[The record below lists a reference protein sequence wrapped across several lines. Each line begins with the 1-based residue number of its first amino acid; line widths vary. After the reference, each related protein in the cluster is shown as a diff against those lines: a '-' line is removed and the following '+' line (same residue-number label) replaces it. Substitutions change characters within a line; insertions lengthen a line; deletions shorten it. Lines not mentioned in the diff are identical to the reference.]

1 MEDKNLFKY
10 VDNVKLDDTQ
20 KAELISGEIPQFQV
34 VRRRGDL
41 GSFAPMAGMAAGV
54 ALVAMVLVGILS
66 GGFDFFSTPADTGF
80 PPSEAQIAM
89 QIDTTFGYRYQAFDM
104 REYLRWYEVALQEN
118 VIVARVKALSSTK
131 PGEIRE
137 ITRHFGDGYDYIT
150 TAYAHTAF
158 DIEITEVLNG
168 NAPLGEMTVYA
179 ESEYILARDYLEL
192 VNKTNPEILVFDRFL
207 QSEVNRFSEIEA
219 LSTAQKNSMY
229 VRFINNSGY
238 NFTGM
243 IEGEEYILFLRLD
256 ASGDYLINS
265 HGAIDK
271 DSTRV
276 LEVLD
281 NKPEPPKP
289 PKQNE
294 PPDDFKPTP
303 PPELTYNPVALPAH
317 LESLNWVVRPG
328 YRYVLEHDGT
338 EYEGFYYCSSCD
350 FFFNSGEFAVNER
363 TGLYL
368 EHSHGAHGGGRLLW
382 IYDPINDMMG
392 KNGSAYGGEPMRM
405 YPRSEF
411 AQHFPEAAGT
421 IKIVHSVDMSMFN
434 EGEQGP
440 ELTTDAYGLAAV
452 AVGNEFITDFIYYD
466 LSKGFWIR
474 RGRDIADKIEV
485 TDADGKRGVI
495 GKDGSAVLPLEFEDI
510 LIIDKWTAF
519 VKLDGHW
526 GIVAF
531 YDGDVPNFMP
541 SGAGGAYIEGD
552 YAGENLRVQ
561 ENPGGFVI
569 VNRNGDVFFNTEFD
583 RLVYISGKNIRGY
596 KNNDND
602 VYFINVRDDNNV
614 VLTQVQ
620 LKREWAGNIY
630 IYENLLNIDIPAT
643 VENAERAAEE
653 ARDYVREAGY
663 EIYPLQGVQ
672 LLRNFFGEASANTFI
687 YFSGTADGITVQSFL
702 FEVVFKENGHEWE
715 IRDITQETWG

>member
-34 VRRRGDL
+34 VRRRGGL

-54 ALVAMVLVGILS
+54 ALVAVVLVGILS
-66 GGFDFFSTPADTGF
+66 GGFDFFSTPADAGF
-80 PPSEAQIAM
+80 PPSDSQIAM
-89 QIDTTFGYRYQAFDM
+89 TVGVTGSVVFKTYSLDDYFDRYGRD
-104 REYLRWYEVALQEN
+104 RVK
-118 VIVARVKALSSTK
+118 VVRVKALTSTK
-131 PGEIRE
+131 PAEIVRYGESGGVAAWL
-137 ITRHFGDGYDYIT
+137 FS
-150 TAYAHTAF
+150 AF
-158 DIEITEVLNG
+158 DIEILEVLNG
-168 NAPLGEMTVYA
+168 EFHWEDGSETVGKKITVYA
-179 ESEYILARDYLEL
+179 KPQYVSVNTYLEML
-192 VNKTNPEILVFDRFL
+192 EYNNYWDIQRQGIVDPVSLRGLTE
-207 QSEVNRFSEIEA
+207 
-219 LSTAQKNSMY
+219 AQKDSMY
-229 VRFINNSGY
+229 VKYLSDNSY
-238 NFTGM
+238 NFTDM
-243 IEGEEYILFLRLD
+243 TAGEEYILIIEYGSEVRVQV
-256 ASGDYLINS
+256 SG
-265 HGAIDK
+265 HGAFLPTDPEIYG
-271 DSTRV
+271 
-276 LEVLD
+276 LI
-281 NKPEPPKP
+281 NKPEPPD
-289 PKQNE
+289 E
-294 PPDDFKPTP
+294 FKPTP

-328 YRYVLEHDGT
+328 YRYILEHDGT

-368 EHSHGAHGGGRLLW
+368 EHSHGAHGGGRLSW

-440 ELTTDAYGLAAV
+440 ELTTDAYGLAAA

-466 LSKGFWIR
+466 LSKEFWIR

-495 GKDGSAVLPLEFEDI
+495 GKDGIAVLPLEFEDI

-541 SGAGGAYIEGD
+541 SGADSTYIEGD
-552 YAGENLRVQ
+552 RISEEWHVVSENASLYIQNSNGERFFDLDFEKISNT
-561 ENPGGFVI
+561 GG
-569 VNRNGDVFFNTEFD
+569 R
-583 RLVYISGKNIRGY
+583 NIRGFR
-596 KNNDND
+596 NNGSD
-602 VYFINVRDDNNV
+602 VYEINARGTEFN
-614 VLTQVQ
+614 LWQIR
-620 LKREWAGNIY
+620 LEREWAVEILFNNDLIEYLQGDVLAAVSAVEHIIQMAQDYLFELGTEINAEYSY
-630 IYENLLNIDIPAT
+630 IQLYRAYNGEIL
-643 VENAERAAEE
+643 ENAFR
-653 ARDYVREAGY
+653 
-663 EIYPLQGVQ
+663 
-672 LLRNFFGEASANTFI
+672 
-687 YFSGTADGITVQSFL
+687 FSVATTKDNNWVI
-702 FEVVFKENGHEWE
+702 FKAVLVNGEWE
-715 IRDITQETWG
+715 IHDVTQEVLG